1 MLTIT
6 LVTRSYDVLMPLV
19 CGDVVAEGID
29 LNLDRKTS
37 IQHFMVDP
45 TFQAGEMSF
54 SQYLIRTSQGERD
67 FVGLPLFVM
76 RGFRH
81 RCFFVLRGSGL
92 QSLKDLAGKRV
103 GTNGWPD
110 SGNTWSRAALREQG
124 VGIHE
129 IEWWVGPTD
138 DPAYDSLGHR
148 PRLTLPSN
156 VRYAAAGQ
164 TLQDMLLGGELDAMM
179 CPWPPRVFHEPG
191 SQIVRLIPNY
201 RQVEQDYARRLGF
214 YPAHHI
220 IALRRQ
226 VVERDPWV
234 ARSLYQAFE
243 RSRLQA
249 QENRRF
255 LADTTPWLL
264 ADLEQSTELLSAD
277 WQANGVEPN
286 LRMIETMCQEEL
298 AQGLI
303 AQPLDSRAVFAEF
316 ERLMT
321 EVS

>member
-1 MLTIT
+1 MLEIN
-6 LVTRSYDVLMPLV
+6 LVTRSYDQLMPLA

-29 LNLDRKTS
+29 LQLDRRTP
-37 IQHFMVDP
+37 IQQFMVDP
-45 TFQAGEMSF
+45 AYQAGEMSF
-54 SQYLIRTSQGERD
+54 SQYLIRTSQGEQD

-81 RCFFVLRGSGL
+81 RCFFVLRNSGL

-124 VGIHE
+124 VGIDE
-129 IEWWVGPTD
+129 IEWWVGPAD

-156 VRYAAAGQ
+156 VYYAAAGQ
-164 TLQDMLLGGELDAMM
+164 TLQDMLLDGELDAMM
-179 CPWPPRVFHEPG
+179 CPWPPRAFHEPG
-191 SQIVRLIPNY
+191 SQIVRLMPNF
-201 RQVEQDYARRLGF
+201 RQVEQEYARRLGF

-226 VVERDPWV
+226 VLEQEPWV

-243 RSRLQA
+243 QSRIQA

-264 ADLEQSTELLSAD
+264 AD
-277 WQANGVEPN
+277 
-286 LRMIETMCQEEL
+286 IEEACRGAGRRL
-298 AQGLI
+298 AGQWCR
-303 AQPLDSRAVFAEF
+303 AQPAHD
-316 ERLMT
+316 
-321 EVS
+321 

>member
-1 MLTIT
+1 
-6 LVTRSYDVLMPLV
+6 
-19 CGDVVAEGID
+19 
-29 LNLDRKTS
+29 
-37 IQHFMVDP
+37 
-45 TFQAGEMSF
+45 
-54 SQYLIRTSQGERD
+54 
-67 FVGLPLFVM
+67 M

-81 RCFFVLRGSGL
+81 RCFFVLRDSGL
-92 QSLKDLAGKRV
+92 QSLKDLAGRRV

-124 VGIHE
+124 VRIDE
-129 IEWWVGPTD
+129 IKWWVGPTD

-148 PRLTLPSN
+148 PQLTLPSN
-156 VRYAAAGQ
+156 VRYAAPGQ
-164 TLQDMLLGGELDAMM
+164 TLQEMLLGEELDAMM
-179 CPWPPRVFHEPG
+179 CPWPPKAFHETG

-201 RQVEQDYARRLGF
+201 RQIEQDYARRIGF

-220 IALRRQ
+220 IALRRL

-234 ARSLYQAFE
+234 VPSLYQAFE
-243 RSRLQA
+243 RSRIQA

-264 ADLEQSTELLSAD
+264 ADIEKTEEVLGAG

-286 LRMIETMCQEEL
+286 LRMIETMCQEEF
-298 AQGLI
+298 AQGLV

-316 ERLMT
+316 ERL
-321 EVS
+321 VIDAS